1 MISDGKDDDVFVYVC
16 LVLLVVEVYG
26 EVVDIEVASDGGLAV
41 RHSSSADEA
50 LVDVGGEGWI
60 AVLCG
65 DVVQAGKE
73 RLV

>member
-1 MISDGKDDDVFVYVC
+1 MISDGKDNDVFVNVFF
-16 LVLLVVEVYG
+16 VLFVIEVDG

-73 RLV
+73 RLG